1 MQLRG
6 ALLYVKNL
14 KRMRKFYSE
23 ILQAEPTN
31 QEWTDAWASFDEGA
45 VRFALHAIPADIA
58 ANVEIASPPRPR
70 EDGVVKLIFEVED
83 VEAVHLRLEA
93 LGVQTIRRP
102 WQKPGIACDA
112 VDPEGN
118 IFQICS
124 SNSDAMQ

>member
-6 ALLYVKNL
+6 ALLYVKDL
-14 KRMRKFYSE
+14 ERMRRFYSA
-23 ILQAEPTN
+23 ILDAEPTN
-31 QEWTDAWASFDEGA
+31 QEWTDVWASFDNGA

-58 ANVEIASPPRPR
+58 ANIEVASPPRPR
-70 EDGVVKLIFEVED
+70 EDGAVKLIFEMED
-83 VEAVHLRLEA
+83 VEAARLRLES
-93 LGVQTIRRP
+93 LGAQTIRRP

-124 SNSDAMQ
+124 SNSAAMQ